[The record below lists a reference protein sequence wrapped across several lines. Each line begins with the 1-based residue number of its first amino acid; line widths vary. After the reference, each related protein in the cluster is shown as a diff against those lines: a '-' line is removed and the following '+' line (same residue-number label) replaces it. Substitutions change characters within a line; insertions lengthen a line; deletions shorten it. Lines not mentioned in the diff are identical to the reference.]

1 MCIELPLSIAVAL
14 ERLQVELVS
23 LSLTVDIAVSRGEYP
38 AKPRIQ
44 PVSALGTFFFFNIFL
59 KIYLAALGLSYGI

>member
-44 PVSALGTFFFFNIFL
+44 PVSALGTFFFL
-59 KIYLAALGLSYGI
+59 IYF